1 MVGEGEVLA
10 YYCGGVDIWWN
21 CYVYGVS
28 NSSFDLLARMAM
40 YDGAGVV
47 VVGGSCG
54 VAGWWRCWS
63 GKDEV
68 KRDEC
73 GDGCDGGGDG
83 VVHGAKLQKNQPYG
97 AGLRLVR
104 PPCVERAGLKRCIR
118 VDIDNRFVFCAKKRN
133 FHRS

>member
-73 GDGCDGGGDG
+73 GDGCDGGGDILVG
-83 VVHGAKLQKNQPYG
+83 HDSKRWSKVASLVV
-97 AGLRLVR
+97 
-104 PPCVERAGLKRCIR
+104 I
-118 VDIDNRFVFCAKKRN
+118 
-133 FHRS
+133 S